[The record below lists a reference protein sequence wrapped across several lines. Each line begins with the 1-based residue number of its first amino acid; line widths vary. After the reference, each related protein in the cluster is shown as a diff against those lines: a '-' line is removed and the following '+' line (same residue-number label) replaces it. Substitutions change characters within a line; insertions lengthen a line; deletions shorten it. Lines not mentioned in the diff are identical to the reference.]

1 MNIFKKFIKAFDHE
15 KLYIRLFSLFHFG
28 LILFFLSWIIGYYLL
43 PEGVLQNI
51 RIINYLTRDLLLLE
65 SAQEYIYYAVFY
77 IGVFGF
83 ILLGN
88 FIMKVKYFSY
98 GYLIPLAWM
107 VLYGLTVGTNSF
119 AVPMEMAMAPSLA
132 IVSQPGLYEIMAAS
146 IMAVSTYD
154 INIYYAESLT
164 ASSDRLPAESRPE
177 LNSTHK
183 RGIIAAFLVLL
194 IVNLIDVLI

>member
-1 MNIFKKFIKAFDHE
+1 MNIFKKIVKLFDHD
-15 KLYIRLFSLFHFG
+15 KISIRLFSLFHFG
-28 LILFFLSWIIGYYLL
+28 LILLFLSWIIGYYLL
-43 PEGVLQNI
+43 SEGLLQDI
-51 RIINYLTRDLLLLE
+51 RIINYITRDPSLLE
-65 SAQEYIYYAVFY
+65 STQEYIYYAVFY

-119 AVPMEMAMAPSLA
+119 LIPMEEAMAPSLA
-132 IVSQPGLYEIMAAS
+132 IIGQAGLHEILAAS

-154 INIYYAESLT
+154 LNIYYAESL
-164 ASSDRLPAESRPE
+164 SSSSKRVPEKSRPE
-177 LNSTHK
+177 LNKSHK

-194 IVNLIDVLI
+194 IVNLLDVFI

>member
-1 MNIFKKFIKAFDHE
+1 MNIFKKFIKAFDHD

-43 PEGVLQNI
+43 PERILHEV
-51 RIINYLTRDLLLLE
+51 RIINYLTREPSLLE
-65 SAQEYIYYAVFY
+65 STQEYIYYAVFY

-119 AVPMEMAMAPSLA
+119 LVPMEETMGPSIA
-132 IVSQPGLYEIMAAS
+132 IVGQSGLYEILAAS

-154 INIYYAESLT
+154 LNIYYAESLT

>member
-1 MNIFKKFIKAFDHE
+1 MNIFKKIVKLFDHD
-15 KLYIRLFSLFHFG
+15 KISIRLFSLFHFG
-28 LILFFLSWIIGYYLL
+28 LILLFLSWIIGYYLL
-43 PEGVLQNI
+43 SEGLLQDI
-51 RIINYLTRDLLLLE
+51 RIINYITRDPSLLE
-65 SAQEYIYYAVFY
+65 STQEYIYYAVFY

-119 AVPMEMAMAPSLA
+119 LIPMGEAMAPSLA
-132 IVSQPGLYEIMAAS
+132 IIGQTGLHEILAAS

-154 INIYYAESLT
+154 LNIYYAESLH
-164 ASSDRLPAESRPE
+164 ASSKRVPEESRPE
-177 LNSTHK
+177 LNKTHK

-194 IVNLIDVLI
+194 IVNLLDVFI

>member
-1 MNIFKKFIKAFDHE
+1 VFILKKFFRGFDHD
-15 KLYIRLFSLFHFG
+15 KIYIRLFSLFHFG

-43 PEGVLQNI
+43 PEGVLQDI
-51 RIINYLTRDLLLLE
+51 RIINYLTRDLSLLE
-65 SAQEYIYYAVFY
+65 SAQDYIYYAVFY

-83 ILLGN
+83 ILIGN
-88 FIMKVKYFSY
+88 FIMKVKYFPY

-132 IVSQPGLYEIMAAS
+132 IVSQAGLHEILAAS

-154 INIYYAESLT
+154 LNIFYAEDLT
-164 ASSDRLPAESRPE
+164 ASSKRVPEKNRPE
-177 LNSTHK
+177 LEKTHK
-183 RGIIAAFLVLL
+183 RGILAAFLVLL
-194 IVNLIDVLI
+194 LVNLFKVFI